1 MLANDLI
8 RRVTLDSCG
17 ALIPG
22 SDFALRIEKE
32 DGVIFDAV
40 DEQAEDLITML
51 QAVLRVLF
59 CLDVRGKQ
67 S

>member
-8 RRVTLDSCG
+8 GGVTLDSLG

-22 SDFALRIEKE
+22 SDVALRIEKE

-40 DEQAEDLITML
+40 DEQAEDLITLL

-59 CLDVRGKQ
+59 CLDVCGKQ